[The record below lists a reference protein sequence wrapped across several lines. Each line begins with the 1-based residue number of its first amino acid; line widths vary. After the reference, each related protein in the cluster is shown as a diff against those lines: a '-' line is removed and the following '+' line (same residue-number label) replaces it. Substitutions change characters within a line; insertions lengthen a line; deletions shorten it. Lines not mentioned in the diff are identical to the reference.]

1 MGADRRPNRA
11 HRGAAHGAGGRGA
24 GCARD
29 ERRWPSVAPPS
40 RRSCPVLPRDKMER
54 EGVKR
59 REREVWEGAMIFS
72 ELELG

>member
-1 MGADRRPNRA
+1 
-11 HRGAAHGAGGRGA
+11 
-24 GCARD
+24 
-29 ERRWPSVAPPS
+29 
-40 RRSCPVLPRDKMER
+40 MER